1 MRASAVAAGAIAGT
15 VLRPSMSVY
24 AVAGRGFVLRE
35 AGIFNTTTTAARYA
49 LVRLTAAGTPGAAI
63 TEAKFGTDEQEAP
76 VMTAFLGHT
85 ADATLGAF
93 IAAMPIGAAIG
104 AGTILTFYGEGNGI
118 QVPAGTGNGVGI
130 ILLAGTG
137 QVSDL
142 YMIWDE

>member
-1 MRASAVAAGAIAGT
+1 
-15 VLRPSMSVY
+15 MSVY
-24 AVAGRGFVLRE
+24 AIAGGGFTLRE
-35 AGIFNTTTTAARYA
+35 AGVFNTTTTAARYA

-63 TEAKFGTDEQEAP
+63 TEAKFGTDEQP
-76 VMTAFLGHT
+76 TPTMTAFLGHT

-93 IAAMPIGAAIG
+93 IAVMPLGAAVG

-118 QVPAGTGNGVGI
+118 QVPAGTGNGIGI

-137 QVSDL
+137 QVCDA